1 MKQYKHYKPR
11 AKAYDVE
18 VEVSYVPFPSEKAR
32 DDAYDTHVKLFLK
45 AQERMLKGNSKAVNK
60 EGGLENALTSSSE
73 EKEPEMHDEEWCPHC
88 DREAHDESEC
98 PVLS

>member
-32 DDAYDTHVKLFLK
+32 DEAYDTHVKLFLK
-45 AQERMLKGNSKAVNK
+45 AKERMLKETYRNAENK
-60 EGGLENALTSSSE
+60 EGGLETALYSF
-73 EKEPEMHDEEWCPHC
+73 K
-88 DREAHDESEC
+88 
-98 PVLS
+98 